1 MALCFIHKFSRI
13 YLQSKMFYFIV
24 PRSKI
29 GVFIEIQFSVIFVE
43 NSLKSHFSRFLLIC
57 GFDFWASG
65 KWAKN
70 FQRTKNY
77 FLDSRKIISICI
89 NSAVFSRQILKLIHM
104 FLTFEKCFRIHSDI
118 DAIFSVGKFS
128 EITEFSWKMVDF
140 RLFPEKMKIFQI
152 KKKWLSCDWAW

>member
-1 MALCFIHKFSRI
+1 
-13 YLQSKMFYFIV
+13 MFYFKV
-24 PRSKI
+24 SLSKI
-29 GVFIEIQFSVIFVE
+29 GLFIENQFSVIFVE

-65 KWAKN
+65 SQILKWAKN

-104 FLTFEKCFRIHSDI
+104 ILTFQKCFRIHSDI
-118 DAIFSVGKFS
+118 DVIFSVGKFS
-128 EITEFSWKMVDF
+128 EFSVFSWKMAGF
-140 RLFPEKMKIFQI
+140 RLFSGKMKNFRI
-152 KKKWLSCDWAW
+152 L